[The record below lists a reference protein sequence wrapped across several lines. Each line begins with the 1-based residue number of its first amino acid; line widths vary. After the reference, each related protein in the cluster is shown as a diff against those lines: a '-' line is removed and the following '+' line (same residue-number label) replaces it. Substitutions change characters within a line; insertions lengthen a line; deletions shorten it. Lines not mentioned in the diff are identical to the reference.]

1 MEMTLL
7 ARLLHSDRKRGLV
20 LAPGR
25 YHLDLSV
32 PVVVPDQ
39 PALLTVGKL
48 RTENFH
54 MSEHAE
60 HTSRPQGFYI
70 AIGIGLL
77 VLTATT
83 VGAAFVNLGPF
94 NPIIALLIATI
105 KATLVV
111 LFFMHVKGASEKLT
125 GAIVVSGFFFL
136 AILLTLSLAD
146 YLTRSWR

>member
-1 MEMTLL
+1 
-7 ARLLHSDRKRGLV
+7 
-20 LAPGR
+20 
-25 YHLDLSV
+25 
-32 PVVVPDQ
+32 
-39 PALLTVGKL
+39 
-48 RTENFH
+48 
-54 MSEHAE
+54 MSAHEEHAT
-60 HTSRPQGFYI
+60 HSQGFYL
-70 AIGIGLL
+70 AIGVGLL

-105 KATLVV
+105 KALLVV

-125 GAIVVSGFFFL
+125 GAVVVSGFFFL